1 MTSAAKLNTKVAD
14 NIELTVPFF
23 AVRNIENSVRFYT
36 DGLGFE
42 MKKQWTPNGKLQW
55 CWLERDAI
63 AIMLQ
68 EFRTEASEGHNARP
82 PLNNPGQGVSICY
95 QCKDA
100 LALYREF
107 TSRGIQASEPQVGN
121 NMWVTVVKDPDG
133 YTLDFESATD
143 VPEETKLS
151 EWLPQT

>member
-1 MTSAAKLNTKVAD
+1 MTSGAKLETKIAN

-23 AVRNIENSVRFYT
+23 HVRNLENSVRFYT
-36 DGLGFE
+36 EGLGFE
-42 MKKQWTPNGKLQW
+42 MKKQWAPEGKLRW
-55 CWLERDAI
+55 CWLERDSI

-68 EFRTEASEGHNARP
+68 EFRTEGHDSRP
-82 PLNNPGQGVSICY
+82 PLNNPGEGVSICY

-107 TSRGIQASEPQVGN
+107 TSRGIQPSEPQVGN

-151 EWLPQT
+151 EWNP